1 MRILT
6 QRTNNALDMCQ
17 DSDPIQLYRG
27 WTKSR
32 LSVLAK
38 RAMALASKVDKD
50 GQEGAF
56 EFEETKAKLVE
67 FMEFLKITNE
77 HISYM

>member
-1 MRILT
+1 MF
-6 QRTNNALDMCQ
+6 Q

-32 LSVLAK
+32 LTVLAK
-38 RAMALASKVDKD
+38 RAMALAEKVDKE

-56 EFEETKAKLVE
+56 EFEGTKGKLVE
-67 FMEFLKITNE
+67 FVEFLNVTNE
-77 HISYM
+77 QISDM

>member
-1 MRILT
+1 MT
-6 QRTNNALDMCQ
+6 YESNYNVVQN
-17 DSDPIQLYRG
+17 SDPIQLYRG

-32 LSVLAK
+32 LTVLAK
-38 RAMALASKVDKD
+38 RAMALADKVDKE

-56 EFEETKAKLVE
+56 EFEKTKAQLDE

-77 HISYM
+77 QISYM